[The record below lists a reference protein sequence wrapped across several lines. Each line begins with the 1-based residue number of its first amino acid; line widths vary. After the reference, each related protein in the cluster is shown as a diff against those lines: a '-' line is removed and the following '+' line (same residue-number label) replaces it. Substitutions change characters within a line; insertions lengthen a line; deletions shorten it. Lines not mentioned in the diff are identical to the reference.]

1 LTVWSYSRDRRCGIA
16 CSATLAAATLVCSTF
31 VADAREPLGSARPQI
46 VTRQSWGAKPALPG
60 LVPQKIIGI
69 IVHHTAAKQNTRVP
83 FPTKLRN
90 LQSYSQQIAE
100 FAPGRRK
107 PAWPDL
113 PYHFYIDASGT
124 IAEGRDVR
132 FAGSTNTNYDPSG
145 YVQVALEGN
154 FDVEQPTAP
163 QLEALKKVLLW
174 QSIVHGV
181 PVDRITIHKQHAS
194 TACPGKNLAAAIP
207 SLLAILKAGPR

>member
-1 LTVWSYSRDRRCGIA
+1 MGAKQSLS
-16 CSATLAAATLVCSTF
+16 SAA
-31 VADAREPLGSARPQI
+31 LGSTLLALTI
-46 VTRQSWGAKPALPG
+46 VATAQEPRSAPPILTRGSWGARPALSG
-60 LVPQKIIGI
+60 LEQQRIVGI
-69 IVHHTAAKQNTRVP
+69 IIHHTAVRRNTHVP

-90 LQSYSQQIAE
+90 LQTYSQQHAE

-107 PAWPDL
+107 PVWPDV
-113 PYHFYIDASGT
+113 PYHFYIDANGT

-132 FAGSTNTNYDPSG
+132 FAGSTNTNYNPSG
-145 YVQVALEGN
+145 FVQVALEGN

-207 SLLAILKAGPR
+207 GLLAILKAG